1 MKWNVEKAKN
11 GVYTLKLNGFYLYS
25 KYRPKE
31 DVAQYCEKKV
41 DSKKKNIILFGLGL
55 GYHCQEILRINP
67 GVQIYVILADKNEL
81 ILCETY
87 GDTDILNNIHVKLLI
102 DEELPNEI
110 VEDAQII
117 IPNVWLNAIGEFHP
131 LHSFLKDIKIRQL
144 SYLRF
149 KGMME
154 NNFKENIKYFK
165 PININALPKNRDHAV
180 LVSSGPSLNSKV
192 KVLKEVQNKLFI
204 LSVGS
209 ALKPLIIN
217 GVKPNAVIISDAQ
230 ENIQL
235 QLSNVDYTGVLFFLS
250 TANSG
255 AVSLYKGNKQM
266 LLQEGYSLADKLAIK
281 FKQPQFA
288 TGGSVATTAFSLL
301 EWIGF
306 KNVYL
311 VGQDLGFTSNNTHVE
326 GATSNSQRDVSKL
339 PKVKANDG
347 TYIYTTE
354 NLQTYKRW
362 FEKVF
367 SKTKI
372 NVWNLSERGS
382 FIANAK
388 FINEM
393 EFINKTRLNE

>member
-1 MKWNVEKAKN
+1 
-11 GVYTLKLNGFYLYS
+11 
-25 KYRPKE
+25 
-31 DVAQYCEKKV
+31 
-41 DSKKKNIILFGLGL
+41 
-55 GYHCQEILRINP
+55 
-67 GVQIYVILADKNEL
+67 
-81 ILCETY
+81 
-87 GDTDILNNIHVKLLI
+87 
-102 DEELPNEI
+102 
-110 VEDAQII
+110 
-117 IPNVWLNAIGEFHP
+117 
-131 LHSFLKDIKIRQL
+131 
-144 SYLRF
+144 
-149 KGMME
+149 
-154 NNFKENIKYFK
+154 
-165 PININALPKNRDHAV
+165 
-180 LVSSGPSLNSKV
+180 
-192 KVLKEVQNKLFI
+192 
-204 LSVGS
+204 
-209 ALKPLIIN
+209 
-217 GVKPNAVIISDAQ
+217 
-230 ENIQL
+230 
-235 QLSNVDYTGVLFFLS
+235 
-250 TANSG
+250 
-255 AVSLYKGNKQM
+255 M

-354 NLQTYKRW
+354 NLQTYIRW

-393 EFINKTRLNE
+393 EFINKINQTE